1 MLKRSCPREG
11 LRVFTSSEF
20 EKFGDTSTT
29 NLVSFVQSVELR
41 NCRNFGTDI
50 SDISDIYICEGTGRC
65 RMLNYRKLLCDTED
79 KEKKKGKKRNGTKVV
94 CELLGRLRLYTLKR
108 EK

>member
-50 SDISDIYICEGTGRC
+50 SDIYMRRD
-65 RMLNYRKLLCDTED
+65 RKMSHVKLQEIVMRY
-79 KEKKKGKKRNGTKVV
+79 GG
-94 CELLGRLRLYTLKR
+94 
-108 EK
+108 

>member
-1 MLKRSCPREG
+1 
-11 LRVFTSSEF
+11 
-20 EKFGDTSTT
+20 
-29 NLVSFVQSVELR
+29 
-41 NCRNFGTDI
+41 
-50 SDISDIYICEGTGRC
+50 
-65 RMLNYRKLLCDTED
+65 MLNYRKLLCDTED